1 MNPELIALCDPTHT
15 SQGYSA
21 ELMPYPIACI
31 KSWLVHN
38 SKHGRNLR
46 IEIFKDPQ
54 KFLDF
59 AHAEKPAVIGFSNY
73 MWNRH
78 LAYTMAEVIKA
89 ENPKTFVIFGGPN
102 YPLEDTRR
110 QSWLKKHSAVDLYI
124 IGEGEEP
131 FARFVD
137 TWKET
142 GSLDEARTA
151 GIDGCHTLINEELF
165 KPSDVSPRITDL
177 NLIPSPYLNGYL
189 DEFLTDSMLTPLME
203 TNRGCPFTCTF
214 CVDGIGD
221 RGKIYRSSLEKF
233 NDEIQYIGER
243 YKGSILWLADTN
255 FGMYQQDLDYSRA
268 ITESRKKYG
277 FPYFVHATT
286 GKNHKE
292 RVIECAEILEGG
304 LSVSASVQSLDP
316 EVMSNV
322 KRNNISTEQ
331 LIEVTQK
338 ANALDAESSS
348 EVILGMPGDTK
359 EKHFDTVFKL
369 ADAGMRFVLQ
379 YTLMILEGTELAT
392 QTSRDKWRYETKFR
406 IVPRCFGIYRYGDK
420 EIVSAEAEE
429 VCVASPTL
437 SFDDYLE
444 SRSFALTVGLFFG
457 DRVLHELYNF
467 LRQFG
472 IKASDLLMLLHQNR
486 GQHSKGLIDL
496 YSSFEAGTKAELFD
510 SQDELEE
517 RLRLK
522 AEVQRY
528 INEEV
533 GNNLLYGHRT
543 IAIMELMDDIHEVAF
558 RLGGGLLR
566 KVNKQAFNE
575 YEPFLE
581 ELKTFSQRRKVDIF
595 DYERELEGV
604 FNYDFLRLSAKEFR
618 EMPERMESPVE
629 LVFKATDDQKSYLE
643 HQLFMQGNHLVGKTK
658 LLGRMPVSK
667 LHRPATLKG
676 ESSDSGDSAGR
687 LNAIGSSR
695 ISNGEFT

>member
-1 MNPELIALCDPTHT
+1 
-15 SQGYSA
+15 
-21 ELMPYPIACI
+21 MPYPIACI
-31 KSWLVHN
+31 KSWLIHN
-38 SKHGRNLR
+38 SKHGENLR

-78 LAYTMAEVIKA
+78 LAYTMAETIKA
-89 ENPKTFVIFGGPN
+89 EHPETFVIFGGPN
-102 YPLEDTRR
+102 YPLEDAKREL
-110 QSWLKKHSAVDLYI
+110 WLKKHSVVDLYM

-131 FARFVD
+131 FASFVD

-142 GSLDEARTA
+142 GSLETARTA
-151 GIDGCHTLINEELF
+151 GIDGCHTLVDGKLF
-165 KPSDVSPRITDL
+165 KSNDVSPRITDL
-177 NLIPSPYLNGYL
+177 NEIQSPYLKGYL
-189 DEFLTDSMLTPLME
+189 DEFLADSLLTPLME

-214 CVDGIGD
+214 CVDGIRD

-243 YKGSILWLADTN
+243 YKGSVLWLADTN

-268 ITESRKKYG
+268 ITESKRKSG

-316 EVMSNV
+316 EVMANV
-322 KRNNISTEQ
+322 KRNNISTEK
-331 LIEVTQK
+331 LIEVTQQ

-392 QTSRDKWRYETKFR
+392 QSSRDEWQYETKFR
-406 IVPRCFGIYRYGDK
+406 IVPRCFGIYHYGDK
-420 EIVSAEAEE
+420 MIVSAEAEE
-429 VCVASPTL
+429 VCIASPTL
-437 SFDDYLE
+437 PFDDYLE
-444 SRSFALTVGLFFG
+444 SRSFALTVGLFYG

-467 LRQFG
+467 LGQFG
-472 IKASDLLMLLHQNR
+472 IKASGLLRLLHQNR
-486 GQHSKGLIDL
+486 GEHTKGLMDL
-496 YSSFEAGTKAELFD
+496 YSSFETGTKAELFD

-517 RLRLK
+517 RLSHK

-543 IAIMELMDDIHEVAF
+543 IAAMNLMDEIHEVAF
-558 RLGGGLLR
+558 RLGGELLMNQ
-566 KVNKQAFNE
+566 NKKAFDE

-581 ELKTFSQRRKVDIF
+581 ELKLFSQYRKVDVF
-595 DYERELEGV
+595 DYELQLDGV
-604 FNYDFLRLSAKEFR
+604 FNYDFLDLAAKEFR
-618 EMPERMESPVE
+618 TMPERSESPIEVE
-629 LVFKATDDQKSYLE
+629 FQATEDQRSYLK
-643 HQLFMQGNHLVGKTK
+643 HQLFMQGSLLAGKTK

-676 ESSDSGDSAGR
+676 EVSTYGDSESR